1 MAFWEAVRLAL
12 QTIRAQKLK
21 SAFSIIGVFI
31 GVMFLIAVVSV
42 VQGMNRYMTDKFAG
56 TLLGVNTFR
65 LRQFPDVQLGNVTD
79 STWRVWRRRPRVSYE
94 DAQAVMRGV
103 TVPVLAAW
111 ESSTR
116 TTLVAGHRHAKDVEV
131 TAATELYFDIRA
143 LPVEQGRPFTGQ
155 EVQAGVPGLGL
166 GHELADKLF
175 EGQDPIGREVRIFGL
190 PYRVIGVV
198 EKQGNLFGLSLDKF
212 AVAPASAPLKSYVS
226 EPRVVDAV
234 AMKARSQPE
243 MRAAMAQAEAIMRSR
258 RHLRPREPNDF
269 ALETADEVLDF
280 WSKISRV
287 LFVALPGLVAIS
299 LVVGGIVIMNI
310 MLMAVAERTREIG
323 IRKSLGARRR
333 DILRQFL
340 AEATALATVG
350 AALGIVTGVGL
361 SVLLQAVSPL
371 PASVS
376 PFSIVLG
383 VVVGGGV
390 GRVVSGGVVIS
401 DGSDEMSPWRH
412 NPPISVADAQVIAR
426 LPRVSWVALDEG
438 GQADVTFGAK
448 TQHSV
453 RIFGRSAAWP
463 NVAGGDVSP
472 GRSFTEVED
481 AAAAQVAV
489 VNQKLAELLFDRIDP
504 IGQRIHIQGVPYTV
518 IGVFNPPPQLFGGQ
532 PSPEAIIPHG
542 ALIKYVRYWKGWMD
556 LLVGPAPAATTA
568 EAMEDA
574 TEALRLRRHLR
585 PGQDNNF
592 AVVSQEKFL
601 EKLNSMT
608 LIIRFVLFILS
619 AVGLI
624 VGGVGVIAIM
634 MISVTERTREIGV
647 RKALGATR
655 REILWQFLVEAATL
669 TLVGG
674 VVGMIG
680 GGLAA
685 VVLALAT
692 PIPAHVPRASVVA

>member
-1 MAFWEAVRLAL
+1 MTPLLEGVGIAL
-12 QTIRAQKLK
+12 ESLRAHKARAALTIL
-21 SAFSIIGVFI
+21 GVAI
-31 GVMFLIAVVSV
+31 GVMVV
-42 VQGMNRYMTDKFAG
+42 M
-56 TLLGVNTFR
+56 
-65 LRQFPDVQLGNVTD
+65 
-79 STWRVWRRRPRVSYE
+79 
-94 DAQAVMRGV
+94 
-103 TVPVLAAW
+103 
-111 ESSTR
+111 
-116 TTLVAGHRHAKDVEV
+116 
-131 TAATELYFDIRA
+131 
-143 LPVEQGRPFTGQ
+143 
-155 EVQAGVPGLGL
+155 
-166 GHELADKLF
+166 
-175 EGQDPIGREVRIFGL
+175 
-190 PYRVIGVV
+190 VIGAIVSGFN
-198 EKQGNLFGLSLDKF
+198 KG
-212 AVAPASAPLKSYVS
+212 VA
-226 EPRVVDAV
+226 D
-234 AMKARSQPE
+234 M
-243 MRAAMAQAEAIMRSR
+243 
-258 RHLRPREPNDF
+258 
-269 ALETADEVLDF
+269 LEQSGPKTF
-280 WSKISRV
+280 W
-287 LFVALPGLVAIS
+287 
-299 LVVGGIVIMNI
+299 
-310 MLMAVAERTREIG
+310 
-323 IRKSLGARRR
+323 
-333 DILRQFL
+333 
-340 AEATALATVG
+340 
-350 AALGIVTGVGL
+350 
-361 SVLLQAVSPL
+361 
-371 PASVS
+371 
-376 PFSIVLG
+376 
-383 VVVGGGV
+383 V
-390 GRVVSGGVVIS
+390 GRFFSGGVVIS

-481 AAAAQVAV
+481 AASAQVVV
-489 VNQKLAELLFDRIDP
+489 VNQKLAELLFERIDP
-504 IGQRIHIQGVPYTV
+504 IGQRIHIQGVPYSV

-568 EAMEDA
+568 EAMEDV

-601 EKLNSMT
+601 EKLNGMT
-608 LIIRFVLFILS
+608 LIIRYVLFILS

-680 GGLAA
+680 GGMAA

-692 PIPAHVPRASVVA
+692 PIPAHVPLASVVVALIVAALTGVLFGLYPASRTARLDPVEALRYE

>member
-1 MAFWEAVRLAL
+1 VTPLLEGVGIAL
-12 QTIRAQKLK
+12 ESLRAHKARAALTIL
-21 SAFSIIGVFI
+21 GVAI
-31 GVMFLIAVVSV
+31 GVMVV
-42 VQGMNRYMTDKFAG
+42 M
-56 TLLGVNTFR
+56 
-65 LRQFPDVQLGNVTD
+65 
-79 STWRVWRRRPRVSYE
+79 
-94 DAQAVMRGV
+94 
-103 TVPVLAAW
+103 
-111 ESSTR
+111 
-116 TTLVAGHRHAKDVEV
+116 
-131 TAATELYFDIRA
+131 
-143 LPVEQGRPFTGQ
+143 
-155 EVQAGVPGLGL
+155 
-166 GHELADKLF
+166 
-175 EGQDPIGREVRIFGL
+175 
-190 PYRVIGVV
+190 VIGAIVSGFN
-198 EKQGNLFGLSLDKF
+198 KG
-212 AVAPASAPLKSYVS
+212 VA
-226 EPRVVDAV
+226 D
-234 AMKARSQPE
+234 M
-243 MRAAMAQAEAIMRSR
+243 
-258 RHLRPREPNDF
+258 
-269 ALETADEVLDF
+269 LEQSGPKTF
-280 WSKISRV
+280 W
-287 LFVALPGLVAIS
+287 
-299 LVVGGIVIMNI
+299 
-310 MLMAVAERTREIG
+310 
-323 IRKSLGARRR
+323 
-333 DILRQFL
+333 
-340 AEATALATVG
+340 
-350 AALGIVTGVGL
+350 
-361 SVLLQAVSPL
+361 
-371 PASVS
+371 
-376 PFSIVLG
+376 
-383 VVVGGGV
+383 V
-390 GRVVSGGVVIS
+390 GRFFSGGVVIS

-412 NPPISVADAQVIAR
+412 NPAISVADAQVIAR

-481 AAAAQVAV
+481 AASAQVVV
-489 VNQKLAELLFDRIDP
+489 VNQKLAELLFERIDP
-504 IGQRIHIQGVPYTV
+504 IGQRIHIQGVPYSV

-568 EAMEDA
+568 EAMEDV

-601 EKLNSMT
+601 EKLNGMT
-608 LIIRFVLFILS
+608 MIIRYVLFILS

-680 GGLAA
+680 GGMAA

-692 PIPAHVPRASVVA
+692 PIPAHVPLASVVVALIVAALTGVLFGLYPASRAARLDPVEALRYE